1 MTDFDSEHVQMRVED
16 QIVLL
21 RKTDCFLNATQIIT
35 LAKKD
40 KNERKTILDKM
51 KKHTKVDVKKSAGG
65 SWVNLQHVR
74 ILCKHLGLER
84 QLQPLLEY
92 AQRLQG
98 DDVEMAVPIDQD
110 HLSEPG
116 VHQFIAVLAHPQPVV
131 VRTPDFKVNATH
143 ILKVA
148 GQEPQMQQ
156 LLPRL
161 RRFHHGAVDSVNGG
175 TKYKGTYVDFDVA
188 MGLCQKYGLVELE
201 SRIQQIYSNR
211 PILRKTLPSNG
222 LDVEEQPSEVAGQ
235 IGASF
240 RPDSAL
246 PQEWREGQQSEP
258 IPPPDN
264 SDPEDDQ
271 TQGNDPGEEYPVSDT
286 SASESSVSSS
296 EASTEQESEHSS
308 VRLGAKTAPLH
319 QHTQYSLR
327 ETDPQS
333 PPAMISYYKSRD
345 YQPQHSRLSLLKP
358 DLKPPSGTAS
368 PYESFTNIC

>member
-1 MTDFDSEHVQMRVED
+1 M
-16 QIVLL
+16 LL

-65 SWVNLQHVR
+65 SWVNVQHVR

-98 DDVEMAVPIDQD
+98 DDVDMAVPTEQD
-110 HLSEPG
+110 YLSEAG
-116 VHQFIAVLAHPQPVV
+116 VHPFIAVPAHPQPVM
-131 VRTPDFKVNATH
+131 VRALDFKVNATH

-148 GQEPQMQQ
+148 GQERQMQQ
-156 LLPRL
+156 QLQRI
-161 RRFHHGAVDSVNGG
+161 RRFHHGALDSVNGG
-175 TKYKGTYVDFDVA
+175 SKYKGTYVGFDVA
-188 MGLCQKYGLVELE
+188 MDLCRRYGLVELE
-201 SRIQQIYSNR
+201 SGIRRVCSNR
-211 PILRKTLPSNG
+211 QVLRKTLPSE
-222 LDVEEQPSEVAGQ
+222 VQPSDLAGQ

-240 RPDSAL
+240 RPDSSL
-246 PQEWREGQQSEP
+246 PQEWREGQQTEP
-258 IPPPDN
+258 MPPPDN
-264 SDPEDDQ
+264 SHPDDYQ
-271 TQGNDPGEEYPVSDT
+271 IQENNPGEEYPVSDT
-286 SASESSVSSS
+286 SASDSSISSS
-296 EASTEQESEHSS
+296 EASTERGSEHSS
-308 VRLGAKTAPLH
+308 VRLGARTASLD

-327 ETDPQS
+327 ETDPPS
-333 PPAMISYYKSRD
+333 PPAMISYYQSRD